1 MLYKMASPNPNTL
14 KVAGV
19 VTFYM
24 SAALVMVFVNK
35 EVLNKAPELPLLF
48 LFNQL
53 LIAVVLLRAASMFS
67 KRVEL
72 PRWDLSVAK
81 KLVPVVAVNIIGLVF
96 NTLCLRGVEA
106 SFFQIA
112 RGMQLPLTIF
122 ISSLNTRS
130 TPSRK
135 VIGAAVIVTLGFFL
149 GVAPS
154 SSIPITAS
162 PTILSLFYGLLSSLF
177 IAIHAV
183 LIKSS
188 LSHCNNS
195 TIQLAWWT
203 NAGSA
208 VFLLPF
214 ILLNGEPLLIREMIW
229 RGSNELRVFVWGSL
243 VTGLFGFLLCVAGL
257 LSIKVTS
264 PITHMF
270 SSAARSVIQT
280 LLGVLI
286 FHDLLTINRG
296 ASIFV
301 ILCGTMYFTWVK
313 SLEQQSQPRQ
323 PLDLESGRVGRNG
336 LKPESKSNLDVVWE
350 ADSEE
355 NEIKK

>member
-1 MLYKMASPNPNTL
+1 MGPLNPNTL

-35 EVLNKAPELPLLF
+35 AVLIQAPQLPLLF

-53 LIAVVLLRAASMFS
+53 IIAVVLLYASAAFS
-67 KRVEL
+67 KSIQI
-72 PRWDLSVAK
+72 PRLDFQVAR
-81 KLVPVVAVNIIGLVF
+81 KLLPVVSVNIIGLVF

-122 ISSLNTRS
+122 ISSLNTHA
-130 TPSRK
+130 TPSMR
-135 VIGAAVIVTLGFFL
+135 VVAAAAIVTCGFFL
-149 GVAPS
+149 GIAPN

-162 PTILSLFYGLLSSLF
+162 PSLLSLFYGLLSSLF
-177 IAIHAV
+177 IAVHAV

-188 LSHCNNS
+188 LPHCDNS

-208 VFLLPF
+208 VLILPF
-214 ILLNGEPLLIREMIW
+214 ILLNGESGLILEMVQ
-229 RGSNELRVFVWGSL
+229 RGDKELNVFAWGSL
-243 VTGLFGFLLCVAGL
+243 VTGVFGFLLCVAGL

-280 LLGVLI
+280 LLGVWL

-296 ASIFV
+296 SSILI
-301 ILCGTMYFTWVK
+301 ILGGTMYYTWVK
-313 SLEQQSQPRQ
+313 SNEQQPPPPRQ
-323 PLDLESGRVGRNG
+323 AVDLEATGRED
-336 LKPESKSNLDVVWE
+336 KDKSAN
-350 ADSEE
+350 
-355 NEIKK
+355 